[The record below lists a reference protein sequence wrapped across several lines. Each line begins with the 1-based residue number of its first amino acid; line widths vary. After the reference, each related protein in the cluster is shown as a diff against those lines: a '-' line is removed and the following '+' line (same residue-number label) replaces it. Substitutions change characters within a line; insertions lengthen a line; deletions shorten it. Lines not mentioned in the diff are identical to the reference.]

1 MINESIIETGKK
13 LVDVTTT
20 VAIIAVGN
28 NSNAHFRQHNT
39 VATYFCD
46 ECATSVTTK
55 YQNICRENNYLKL
68 T

>member
-1 MINESIIETGKK
+1 MINENIIETSKN

-28 NSNAHFRQHNT
+28 NSNAHFRQHIA
-39 VATYFCD
+39 VGTYFCD
-46 ECATSVTTK
+46 ECATSVRTK
-55 YQNICRENNYLKL
+55 YQNIWRGNNYLKL

>member
-1 MINESIIETGKK
+1 MINESIIETSKNP
-13 LVDVTTT
+13 VDVTTT

-28 NSNAHFRQHNT
+28 NSNAHFRQHNA

-55 YQNICRENNYLKL
+55 YQNIWREDNYLKL

>member
-1 MINESIIETGKK
+1 MINENIIETSKN

-39 VATYFCD
+39 VATYFCNQV
-46 ECATSVTTK
+46 SK
-55 YQNICRENNYLKL
+55 YLERE
-68 T
+68 